1 MKMKTKLAKK
11 YIKRLLIKAAVG
23 VALTMLSACQPTAER
38 LHNKANSEIEKGH
51 FRLAVDLLERSSEAE
66 KSEII
71 KYATLLE
78 AARIT
83 RFEIQDF
90 ERAIRLFR
98 KIILQSPDEQQRIES
113 QRAIAEIYLEN
124 LQNYSAAQRE
134 LQILEPLIKNLKDKE
149 KIKLK
154 TAQALYLTGNYQ
166 SAIEEIDISIK
177 ESRHEK
183 QNFMK
188 LKAQVLV
195 AKKNYKDAITVYQN
209 IFKYYPEFFEKEN
222 LFMATSVV
230 YEENEKYAEALDYL
244 LKNEKQIKD
253 KAYFELRVKRLKERL
268 VNKPFYKGKR
278 K

>member
-1 MKMKTKLAKK
+1 MKTKLAKK

>member
-11 YIKRLLIKAAVG
+11 YIKKLLALVAAIVS
-23 VALTMLSACQPTAER
+23 LCACQPTAER
-38 LHNKANSEIEKGH
+38 LHNKAATEIEKGH

-66 KSEII
+66 KSDII

-83 RFEIQDF
+83 RFEIQDY
-90 ERAIRLFR
+90 ERAIRQYR

-149 KIKLK
+149 RVKLK

-177 ESRHEK
+177 ESQHEK

-195 AKKNYKDAITVYQN
+195 AQKNYKEAIAIYQN
-209 IFKYYPEFFEKEN
+209 IFKHYPEFFEKEN